1 MGIFDIFKG
10 GNKDEKELVV
20 LANDIYTKYQATC
33 DVLSKIKK
41 KNKDDIVKSLET
53 NGVQLDKGN
62 MNLREIHLDIGNAWV
77 FSIIRN
83 EDNSMTDFKKYEF
96 HIMGIRDYQGL
107 NLYFDNGNISF
118 EDLLKSNS
126 KHIYVTETIG
136 HGSNL
141 VTGVYSVGATGFL
154 IENGEF
160 KFPVNEITIAG
171 NFKDMFK
178 NITLASDL
186 DFEYSINSPTMM
198 VEGMTVAG
206 K

>member
-10 GNKDEKELVV
+10 ENKDEKKLVV

-96 HIMGIRDYQGL
+96 HIMGIIDYQGL
-107 NLYFDNGNISF
+107 NLYFDNGKNERRI
-118 EDLLKSNS
+118 EVVDLAAAMGKMTNALNQKRVDEMKVGKHTYKLYELIHS
-126 KHIYVTETIG
+126 KG
-136 HGSNL
+136 R
-141 VTGVYSVGATGFL
+141 FRR
-154 IENGEF
+154 
-160 KFPVNEITIAG
+160 
-171 NFKDMFK
+171 
-178 NITLASDL
+178 
-186 DFEYSINSPTMM
+186 
-198 VEGMTVAG
+198 
-206 K
+206 

>member
-107 NLYFDNGNISF
+107 NLDFVWQDMKRKI
-118 EDLLKSNS
+118 EVVDLTQLWGTMSNS
-126 KHIYVTETIG
+126 LNQQRLDQMKVGKHANKLFE
-136 HGSNL
+136 
-141 VTGVYSVGATGFL
+141 L
-154 IENGEF
+154 ILLELTSLGLE
-160 KFPVNEITIAG
+160 
-171 NFKDMFK
+171 
-178 NITLASDL
+178 L
-186 DFEYSINSPTMM
+186 
-198 VEGMTVAG
+198 
-206 K
+206 

>member
-41 KNKDDIVKSLET
+41 KNKEDIVKSLET

-77 FSIIRN
+77 FSMIRN

-107 NLYFDNGNISF
+107 NLYFDNGKKERRI
-118 EDLLKSNS
+118 EVVDLAAAWGKMSNALNQKRVDEMKVGKHTYKLYELIHS
-126 KHIYVTETIG
+126 KG
-136 HGSNL
+136 R
-141 VTGVYSVGATGFL
+141 FRR
-154 IENGEF
+154 
-160 KFPVNEITIAG
+160 
-171 NFKDMFK
+171 
-178 NITLASDL
+178 
-186 DFEYSINSPTMM
+186 
-198 VEGMTVAG
+198 
-206 K
+206 

>member
-10 GNKDEKELVV
+10 ENKDEKELVD
-20 LANDIYTKYQATC
+20 LANDIYTKFHATC

-77 FSIIRN
+77 FSMIRN

-107 NLYFDNGNISF
+107 NLYFDNGKNERRI
-118 EDLLKSNS
+118 EVVDLAAAWGKMTNPLNQKRVDEMKVGKHTYKLYELIHS
-126 KHIYVTETIG
+126 KG
-136 HGSNL
+136 R
-141 VTGVYSVGATGFL
+141 FRR
-154 IENGEF
+154 
-160 KFPVNEITIAG
+160 
-171 NFKDMFK
+171 
-178 NITLASDL
+178 
-186 DFEYSINSPTMM
+186 
-198 VEGMTVAG
+198 
-206 K
+206 